1 MTTKSPT
8 NKSSTPLSPSQKV
21 AKNKLLHALAKLS
34 PQKRAELVKN
44 EAKRRG
50 LIEPAAKERAQES
63 KR

>member
-21 AKNKLLHALAKLS
+21 AKNKALMALAKLS

-50 LIEPAAKERAQES
+50 LI
-63 KR
+63 